1 MIMPSSQ
8 FHRTNT
14 IESIPED
21 DELEVIE
28 TNFSTGE
35 LVKAKDGTFKI
46 PQLNKVVMEEKQVFK
61 SKSLDIK
68 LIHHH
73 FESEPLDVDTEGST
87 KVKLGK
93 IVHDYSLK
101 KKSTIKTF
109 ALGRNIK
116 LKVELDVHI
125 L

>member
-1 MIMPSSQ
+1 MGDRNSKIISNRNRKHTPMIMPPSSQ
-8 FHRTNT
+8 FNRTNT
-14 IESIPED
+14 IESIPEA
-21 DELEVIE
+21 DELEALE

-73 FESEPLDVDTEGST
+73 FESEPSAVD
-87 KVKLGK
+87 
-93 IVHDYSLK
+93 I
-101 KKSTIKTF
+101 
-109 ALGRNIK
+109 
-116 LKVELDVHI
+116 
-125 L
+125 

>member
-1 MIMPSSQ
+1 M
-8 FHRTNT
+8 
-14 IESIPED
+14 
-21 DELEVIE
+21 
-28 TNFSTGE
+28 
-35 LVKAKDGTFKI
+35 KAKDGTFKI